1 MRIVE
6 VKLAI
11 QAELEDAQDEPFAT
25 VTIEFEEYEL
35 QELAN
40 QERDRIQRG
49 LPVGDARIAIERY
62 SLLRLALN
70 KAAEA
75 GRG

>member
-1 MRIVE
+1 MKISNVR
-6 VKLAI
+6 LA
-11 QAELEDAQDEPFAT
+11 EREDPEDEPSAL

-70 KAAEA
+70 KAAEVK
-75 GRG
+75 RG

>member
-25 VTIEFEEYEL
+25 VTIEFMEYEL
-35 QELAN
+35 QELML

-49 LPVGDARIAIERY
+49 LPIGEARIAMDRCGMY
-62 SLLRLALN
+62 RLALN

-75 GRG
+75 KRG